1 METEIKEYRYNLTA
15 RPFSIGTYPSES
27 KFGFLRFEENDRFGT
42 VIYSKKLPL
51 EKVKN
56 YELSPITD
64 IFIYDGKK
72 MLFHNKFPAKIEVK
86 VNERNRSYVS
96 IIPEKEGVKNIQMGS
111 IDFLEELENGK
122 HTIIDDSEAKET
134 EKPKI
139 GNIFGDLVLDKLEKA
154 FEQKFPNDKFQ
165 REALIKS
172 WNETKNE
179 RGNTNRANEN
189 LADIY
194 LSYFNSDLRAKIY
207 SDLINEAK
215 ELEKSV
221 ENNNKKK
228 INLKE
233 FNKNIF
239 LTRKVNTKKYR
250 LLEGLYENQN
260 EKFKNSEFYFLLG
273 KDSKIVDALNEKGFF
288 IGNLENLG
296 LVLIVDVDRNI
307 VQDLV
312 NLKSNNIG
320 LTDLGI
326 ESFKEGGY
334 DFINN
339 ESKELEKGIAVE
351 QEHLKTFEK
360 VAAGDITPEQAIV
373 ETAQEH
379 IAENPKYYDEL
390 EKIETPKIETM
401 KETKLGNDD
410 WAKIPAQN
418 KYATPVKSKA
428 YQYSPYDKTFQDITD
443 NFVGSDKFRP
453 VFSGVFFNELG
464 ICTTDSHKLLYINHI
479 SDKYSGDY
487 CVTPKC
493 KKIVGEYS
501 IKDDKIDGKFPQY
514 QNIIPNESIFVYDID
529 LLSLKTY
536 CEIVIRSG
544 FVNATTNRIAL
555 TFDDKK
561 IFGINGKFLI
571 EGIESFLIMGH
582 RKVKVGLTTQNRAML
597 FVADNNYDG
606 TESPIGK
613 SDFFLIM
620 PLMSDSKE
628 KEFNYAFMQGDIDF
642 DNLLNIAYSLEKDA
656 VITKGGEVFHKIDT
670 SITKSDVKDAGEL
683 NLEQLQIA
691 ASFIKAS
698 KNSSLPILN
707 TVKIENN
714 TLNISNLEQAYS
726 ISDVKMPNGIYE
738 IRGTALF
745 PTKYDIDD
753 FPKMPSDFKKVGQ
766 INRQELIKNFEH
778 CLDFVGDDD
787 LRPVMEGV
795 HFYKDSM
802 NLVIESTDAHAL
814 YRNEIK
820 NYNIDSEFNII
831 ITKPKLVYKVLESF
845 DCDEIDFYIQESGK
859 NAYFECG
866 TGKIYFFIESGRY
879 PNTEAVYPRDYEK
892 KVVFEAKDFK
902 KLESDIKRLAK
913 KGGFKIDDVNAMFN
927 FTESGIANYTIAHS
941 KGYGSEVKEYEE
953 LESGSIKCE
962 VKEDYSSLYSTF
974 KTLIMPVLIKD
985 KNFDLGFKTFNL
997 NRLSSL
1003 GFDKVELAYTKP
1015 ERAVVVLNEFVL
1027 TGVKTVPNQK
1037 KKEVKKKVVEPIVEP
1052 IIETKPEIV
1061 IEDSEEVKEWKEAI
1075 ENLNYLLNEGGTDAE
1090 NTEWRE
1096 AIDNLN
1102 YLIKETPKMAKG
1114 GGVESEK
1121 VKEGDILISNY
1132 SDYYKLI
1139 KLGNGYFEVGKLDI
1153 HNKIKKF
1160 INIPED
1166 FSEQSLFKKANK
1178 EELEDFYNDINTDE
1192 DYAKGGGIKKVETVL
1207 WATKKGMPDWEEQ
1220 MITNNPDVIEDAKKW
1235 ALANGFD
1242 RIRVSKIEMFEKP
1255 DFSKGI
1261 NKMAKG
1267 GGVGEPYD
1275 SMTKYQLDKE
1285 YKKLNEKRNLLQN
1298 KYGTFQSDEII
1309 QNEKEIDKI
1318 ITLLYGENF
1327 SGVGQKFKYAKGGYL
1342 ANENALMVANNNKQI
1357 FHHTKEMAEALKGA
1371 KNIPA
1376 WVVAKVNRSASD
1388 LSDATH
1394 YLEGAEGM
1402 YAEGGEM
1409 GQYRMET
1416 GGKINFK
1423 PITTPL

>member
-1 METEIKEYRYNLTA
+1 MDNDIKK
-15 RPFSIGTYPSES
+15 PV
-27 KFGFLRFEENDRFGT
+27 RFEAGKKLTKEEKKEVYKELKDSYRVNLRPHTVENDKIVWLFEASDYMTKSDITGRLLRWYIYLPDGRIAHPTEVFGASMPVSEVKRVQYNIEYYERQSDIKYNEVVKLLKIKNEIGKVVEAIKT
-42 VIYSKKLPL
+42 ALNNGAEFQKQFDSNDLGKKDAHTTL
-51 EKVKN
+51 EFPNDIILSVPEYIIKN
-56 YELSPITD
+56 IGYTYLGFD
-64 IFIYDGKK
+64 KDKFIYFKVVG
-72 MLFHNKFPAKIEVK
+72 LRNKY
-86 VNERNRSYVS
+86 VNGSLSDIDWERFYN
-96 IIPEKEGVKNIQMGS
+96 E
-111 IDFLEELENGK
+111 F
-122 HTIIDDSEAKET
+122 KET
-134 EKPKI
+134 E
-139 GNIFGDLVLDKLEKA
+139 N
-154 FEQKFPNDKFQ
+154 NDM
-165 REALIKS
+165 
-172 WNETKNE
+172 E
-179 RGNTNRANEN
+179 R
-189 LADIY
+189 
-194 LSYFNSDLRAKIY
+194 
-207 SDLINEAK
+207 
-215 ELEKSV
+215 
-221 ENNNKKK
+221 
-228 INLKE
+228 
-233 FNKNIF
+233 
-239 LTRKVNTKKYR
+239 
-250 LLEGLYENQN
+250 
-260 EKFKNSEFYFLLG
+260 
-273 KDSKIVDALNEKGFF
+273 
-288 IGNLENLG
+288 
-296 LVLIVDVDRNI
+296 
-307 VQDLV
+307 
-312 NLKSNNIG
+312 
-320 LTDLGI
+320 
-326 ESFKEGGY
+326 
-334 DFINN
+334 
-339 ESKELEKGIAVE
+339 ELEKGIAVE
-351 QEHLKTFEK
+351 QEHKDTLEK

-390 EKIETPKIETM
+390 EKIEKKDNMETVKIDNLISIMNSKIKNQGYSLKELYDEVIKFQGSKDGALIFSEFIKRKKDEGDSKIIEEFNRTSFVENINPIETPKIETM
-401 KETKLGNDD
+401 EQTKLGNDD

-428 YQYSPYDKTFQDITD
+428 YQYSPYDKTFQNITD
-443 NFVGSDKFRP
+443 NFVGSDSLKP

-464 ICTTDSHKLLYINHI
+464 ICTTDAHKLLYINHI
-479 SDKYSGDY
+479 SEKYSGDY

-493 KKIVGEYS
+493 KKLVGENS
-501 IKDDKIDGKFPQY
+501 TKDDKIDEKFPQY
-514 QNIIPNESIFVYDID
+514 QNIIPNQSEFIYDID
-529 LLSLKTY
+529 LLALKTY

-544 FVNATTNRIAL
+544 FTNKTTNQIIL

-561 IFGINGKFLI
+561 LIGINGKFLI
-571 EGIESFLIMGH
+571 EAIDSFLMMGH
-582 RKVKVGLTTQNRAML
+582 RKVKVGIKSSSRAIL

-620 PLMSDSKE
+620 PVIISNMSNVFDFSV
-628 KEFNYAFMQGDIDF
+628 MQGDFDF
-642 DNLLNIAYSLEKDA
+642 DNLLNIAYSFEKDA
-656 VITKGGEVFHKIDT
+656 VITKGGEVFHKINT

-795 HFYKDSM
+795 HFYKDAM
-802 NLVIESTDAHAL
+802 NLVIESTDAHAM

-820 NYNIDSEFNII
+820 NYNIDYEFNII

-879 PNTEAVYPRDYEK
+879 PNTESVYPESFEK
-892 KVVFEAKDFK
+892 KLIFETKDFK

-927 FTESGIANYTIAHS
+927 FTESGIVNYTIAHN
-941 KGYGSEVKEYEE
+941 KGYGSETEYLE
-953 LESGSIKCE
+953 LESGSISCK
-962 VKEDYSSLYSTF
+962 VIDDYSSLYSTF
-974 KTLIMPVLIKD
+974 KTLIMPVTIKD

-997 NRLSSL
+997 NRLYSL
-1003 GFDKVELAYTKP
+1003 GFDKVELGYTKP
-1015 ERAVVVLNEFVL
+1015 ERAVVVLNESVL
-1027 TGVKTVPNQK
+1027 AGVKTVPNQK
-1037 KKEVKKKVVEPIVEP
+1037 KKDVKKKGIIDVENETANIINEAFNEWDNIENESEHEKWAKKISKLRFGTYKNQNILDVIVKFEP
-1052 IIETKPEIV
+1052 NYPNLVIKKDFIKELYNALKIELPESSKPVIETKPEIV

-1102 YLIKETPKMAKG
+1102 YLIEETPKMAKG
-1114 GGVESEK
+1114 GGVGEQKLTNIKKYLSQFPDNAKNWGEATEEIRDMSRVIANFSE
-1121 VKEGDILISNY
+1121 DDN
-1132 SDYYKLI
+1132 I
-1139 KLGNGYFEVGKLDI
+1139 KRLNFRELKTPSEWNIKG
-1153 HNKIKKF
+1153 KKF
-1160 INIPED
+1160 ILDTYNKL
-1166 FSEQSLFKKANK
+1166 SENQK
-1178 EELEDFYNDINTDE
+1178 
-1192 DYAKGGGIKKVETVL
+1192 
-1207 WATKKGMPDWEEQ
+1207 
-1220 MITNNPDVIEDAKKW
+1220 
-1235 ALANGFD
+1235 
-1242 RIRVSKIEMFEKP
+1242 
-1255 DFSKGI
+1255 
-1261 NKMAKG
+1261 
-1267 GGVGEPYD
+1267 
-1275 SMTKYQLDKE
+1275 
-1285 YKKLNEKRNLLQN
+1285 
-1298 KYGTFQSDEII
+1298 
-1309 QNEKEIDKI
+1309 
-1318 ITLLYGENF
+1318 ENF
-1327 SGVGQKFKYAKGGYL
+1327 YDYFKHWFENEEFAKGGYL

-1371 KNIPA
+1371 KNVPA

-1409 GQYRMET
+1409 KGKHYDMEKEIMESQF
-1416 GGKINFK
+1416 GKSI
-1423 PITTPL
+1423 